1 MGRRFAKSRPGLI
14 AAIDLG
20 STKTCCMIARPADEG
35 GLEIIG
41 IGCQASKGIRAGA
54 IIDMEATEL
63 SVLNAVH
70 AAERAA
76 GESIHEVAVNIS
88 AGQPGSR
95 IVSVEIPVAGSEVT
109 DADVRHVLEAGCEI
123 DHNETGRELI
133 HTIPVAYSIDDNRG
147 IRDPRGM
154 FGEKLGV
161 NMNVVTTGA
170 GAVRNLSACMDRC
183 HLEISMLA
191 VSPIASGLS
200 CLVEDEMDLGVTLID
215 LGGGTTTIAVFFD
228 GHAVYC
234 DMIPIGGNHVTN
246 DIARGLSTPIAEA
259 ERLKTLHG
267 SAIGSP
273 RDEMEMIDVPL
284 VGEHESG
291 RVEKMPR
298 SSIVEIVQP
307 RIEETLEVAR
317 SRLAHSGFD
326 KVAGRR
332 VVLTGGASQLQG
344 LREQAA
350 TILDKQVRMARPLL
364 GVGGV
369 FGLGEANSGP
379 ELSTCVGLLHCALG
393 QQAESMGGSAFGSRE
408 GGGLFGRIG
417 LWLRENL

>member
-1 MGRRFAKSRPGLI
+1 MGRFSGKTRRDLI

-20 STKTCCMIARPADEG
+20 STKTCCMIARPTEDNS
-35 GLEIIG
+35 LEIIG
-41 IGCQASKGIRAGA
+41 IGCQASKGMRAGA

-76 GESIHEVAVNIS
+76 GESLHEVAVNIS
-88 AGQPGSR
+88 AGQPRSQ
-95 IVSVEIPVAGSEVT
+95 IVSVEIPVSGTEIT
-109 DADVRHVLEAGCEI
+109 DADVRHVLEAGCDVDMGEG
-123 DHNETGRELI
+123 GRELI
-133 HTIPVAYSIDDNRG
+133 HTIPIAYSIDDNPG

-154 FGEKLGV
+154 FGERLGV
-161 NMNVVTTGA
+161 NMNVVTTGPA
-170 GAVRNLSACMDRC
+170 AVRNLSACMDHC

-228 GHAVYC
+228 GHAVFC

-267 SAIGSP
+267 SAIVSP
-273 RDEMEMIDVPL
+273 RDELEMIDVPL
-284 VGEHESG
+284 VGEHASG
-291 RVEKMPR
+291 RLEKIPR
-298 SSIVEIVQP
+298 ANIVEIVQP
-307 RIEETLEVAR
+307 RIEETLEVVR

-344 LREQAA
+344 LREQAG
-350 TILDKQVRMARPLL
+350 TILDKQVRIARPLL
-364 GVGGV
+364 GAGGV

-379 ELSTCVGLLHCALG
+379 ELSTCVGLLHCAMG
-393 QQAESMGGSAFGSRE
+393 QQEEGMGSGPFGARE
-408 GGGLFGRIG
+408 IGGLFGRIG